1 MTLTPHHLGLFA
13 VVTLVLTIFAI
24 ARVLKFNPWDV
35 LYALGILTA
44 SCISLYFRLKQ
55 RRDHP

>member
-1 MTLTPHHLGLFA
+1 MTLTPHHLGLFTLA
-13 VVTLVLTIFAI
+13 TLVLAVFAV
-24 ARVLKFNPWDV
+24 ARVLKFNPWDA

-44 SCISLYFRLKQ
+44 ICISLYFRLKQ